1 MLRILLFIVLVFA
14 LGIGF
19 SWLAERPGDLVLTFD
34 GYQYELTLMV
44 AAVLIT
50 AIVAAVMIAWWLLK
64 AIWNSPYT
72 VSRYFRVRRRDR
84 GYQALSTGMI
94 AAGAGDG
101 ALARQMNRQASK
113 LISSDQEPLIHLLDA
128 QASLLEGDHAAARK
142 KFEAMLEDP
151 EMRVLGLRG
160 LYLEAQRL
168 GDRDVARH
176 YAERAAETAPQLGWA
191 SGATLEARTAEGNW
205 DGALALLESQRAT
218 KLVDAAKANRLRAV
232 LLTAKAKETL
242 ERDPLA
248 ARNAATEA
256 NRLAP
261 DLVPAAIIAAQA
273 LFRQGD
279 LRKGAK
285 ILEAA
290 WRKTAHPQI
299 ADAYVHARHGDSVL
313 DRLARAKKL
322 KSQRENNAESALTV
336 ARVALEAGELSL
348 ARASA
353 EEALRIEPREAG
365 YLMMADIEEA
375 DTGDQGRIRQ
385 WLARAVR
392 AQRDPVWVAD
402 GIVSERWAPTSP
414 VTGRLDAF
422 EWKTPVERPLQLVDH
437 DRDILQGAG
446 PVLLPQAPAA
456 PTAVLDT
463 ETDDEAVIVEP
474 MAGPAV
480 DRLVDADKGAAPA
493 DEVSAPVETETPSA
507 PVADKPKTKPEAP
520 ATAVPAAAPAPA
532 LPTAANDSS
541 ASVPDEEAAVAPRPD
556 DPGVDPSDRDETQSR
571 RFRLF

>member
-1 MLRILLFIVLVFA
+1 MLRILLFILLVFA
-14 LGIGF
+14 LGVGF
-19 SWLAERPGDLVLTFD
+19 SWIAERPGDLVLTVD
-34 GYQYELTLMV
+34 GYQYELTLMA
-44 AAVLIT
+44 AAVLIA

-101 ALARQMNRQASK
+101 ALARQMNRQAAK
-113 LISSDQEPLIHLLDA
+113 LISADQEPLIHLLDA
-128 QASLLEGDHAAARK
+128 QASLLEGDHAAARR

-176 YAERAAETAPQLGWA
+176 YAERAAEIAPQLGWA
-191 SGATLEARTAEGNW
+191 SGATLEARTAEGDW
-205 DGALALLESQRAT
+205 DGALALLEKQRAT

-232 LLTAKAKETL
+232 LLTAKATETL

-290 WRKTAHPQI
+290 WRKTAHPEI
-299 ADAYVHARHGDSVL
+299 ADAYVRARQGDSVL

-336 ARVALEAGELSL
+336 ARAALEAGELAL
-348 ARASA
+348 ARAST
-353 EEALRIEPREAG
+353 EEALRIEPREGG
-365 YLMMADIEEA
+365 YLMMADVEEA

-402 GIVSERWAPTSP
+402 GVVSDRWAAVSP

-422 EWKTPVERPLQLVDH
+422 EWKTPLERPLQLVDH
-437 DRDILQGAG
+437 DRDILQSGA

-456 PTAVLDT
+456 PTTATDIAS
-463 ETDDEAVIVEP
+463 DDEAVIVEP
-474 MAGPAV
+474 MAGTAV
-480 DRLVDADKGAAPA
+480 DRLVEIDGD
-493 DEVSAPVETETPSA
+493 
-507 PVADKPKTKPEAP
+507 
-520 ATAVPAAAPAPA
+520 PAPA
-532 LPTAANDSS
+532 ADAPSSVEADAMPAVSPEKPAAVPEKPVARPEPVAAALPVAANDST
-541 ASVPDEEAAVAPRPD
+541 ATAPDEKMPVAPRPD
-556 DPGVDPSDRDETQSR
+556 DPGVDPADRDETQSR

>member
-1 MLRILLFIVLVFA
+1 MLRILLFILVVFA
-14 LGIGF
+14 LAVGF
-19 SWLAERPGDLVLTFD
+19 AWLAARPGDLVVTFE
-34 GYQYELTLMV
+34 GYQYELTLMA
-44 AAVLIT
+44 AAVLVT
-50 AIVAAVMIAWWLLK
+50 AIVAAVMITWWLLK

-101 ALARQMNRQASK
+101 ALARQMNRQAAK

-128 QASLLEGDHAAARK
+128 QASLLEGDHAAARR

-176 YAERAAETAPQLGWA
+176 YAARAAEIAPQLGWA
-191 SGATLEARTAEGNW
+191 SSATLEARTAEGDW
-205 DGALALLESQRAT
+205 DGALVLLESQRST
-218 KLVDAAKANRLRAV
+218 KLIDAARANRLRAV
-232 LLTAKAKETL
+232 LLTAKAMETL
-242 ERDPLA
+242 ERDALA

-261 DLVPAAIIAAQA
+261 DLVPAAVIAAQA

-279 LRKGAK
+279 LKKGAK

-290 WRKTAHPQI
+290 WRKTAHPEI
-299 ADAYVHARHGDSVL
+299 ADAYVHARHGDSTH
-313 DRLARAKKL
+313 DRLTRARKL
-322 KSQRENNAESALTV
+322 KAQRENNAESALTV
-336 ARVALEAGELSL
+336 ARVALEAGEFAI
-348 ARASA
+348 ARAAA
-353 EEALRIEPREAG
+353 EEALRIEPREGG

-402 GIVSERWAPTSP
+402 GVVSERWAPVSP

-422 EWKTPVERPLQLVDH
+422 EWKTPVERPLHLVEH
-437 DRDILQGAG
+437 DRSAPLEPT
-446 PVLLPQAPAA
+446 PVMLPQAPVVPQPRIDANRN
-456 PTAVLDT
+456 
-463 ETDDEAVIVEP
+463 DEADIIEP
-474 MAGPAV
+474 
-480 DRLVDADKGAAPA
+480 
-493 DEVSAPVETETPSA
+493 T
-507 PVADKPKTKPEAP
+507 
-520 ATAVPAAAPAPA
+520 PAPA
-532 LPTAANDSS
+532 ADRLIEGDKPTPASIDAQADVEADMASPPGRDRAAKQPETPAVPTAANDST
-541 ASVPDEEAAVAPRPD
+541 AMAPEGEGPVTPRPD
-556 DPGVDPSDRDETQSR
+556 DPGVDPTDRDETQPK